1 MPPTGSDSRLDTQT
15 TDTTTKEE
23 QTMSRK
29 NGGIYK
35 RGNTWTAHIH
45 WTDIHGTTQQHK
57 RGGFPTRQEALRY
70 RTQYLADLQTGKRR
84 GNSKLKLGDFLVHH
98 WLPKRRNELKE
109 STFASYESTINAYVL
124 PHLGGTRMDAITP
137 LRLEDYYR
145 TLTLTGAK
153 GKKLRQGQGLSAKS
167 IQNIATILNRAYRDA
182 IRWELVSTNPVT
194 VSLKPKREHFEQP
207 HWETSMAGE
216 FLRRVKDDRL
226 AAVWQLLVTTGCRR
240 GELLGLRWC
249 DVDLDAATITI
260 RRTRVLA
267 GRRVIVETP
276 KSVKSRRTIA
286 IDQRTVRS
294 LRRWQTKQA
303 EERLR
308 IGSQWRDTEGHL
320 VTEPDGTLP
329 NPNTFLR
336 RFKALA
342 KQVGLPAIAVHGV
355 RHTYITSAFD
365 ANLDESVI
373 SDRAGH
379 SDSRITRNVYRH
391 TLKRKDAEAAEAVA
405 SAFYEGA
412 G

>member
-1 MPPTGSDSRLDTQT
+1 M
-15 TDTTTKEE
+15 TK
-23 QTMSRK
+23 R
-29 NGGIYK
+29 NDGIYK

-45 WTDIHGTTQQHK
+45 WTDLHGKPQQHK
-57 RGGFPTRQEALRY
+57 RGGFPTRQDAVRY
-70 RTQYLADLQTGKRR
+70 RTKYLADLHTGKRR
-84 GNSKLKLGDFLVHH
+84 GQSKIKLGDFLVQQ
-98 WLPKRRNELKE
+98 WLPKRRDELKA
-109 STFASYESTINAYVL
+109 STYASYESTITAYVL
-124 PHLGGTRMDAITP
+124 PHIGAIRLDAITP

-145 TLTLTGAK
+145 TLMNTGAK
-153 GKKLRQGQGLSAKS
+153 GKKLRAGQGLSAKT

-182 IRWELVSTNPVT
+182 IRWELISTNPVT
-194 VSLKPKREHFEQP
+194 VSVKPKRGHFEQP
-207 HWETSMAGE
+207 HWETSTAGE
-216 FLRRVKDDRL
+216 FLRRVQDDRL
-226 AAVWQLLVTTGCRR
+226 AAIWQLLVTTGCRR

-260 RRTRVLA
+260 RRARVLA
-267 GRRVIVETP
+267 GRTVIFETP
-276 KSVKSRRTIA
+276 KSAKSRRTIA
-286 IDQRTVRS
+286 IDQRTIRA

-308 IGSQWRDTEGHL
+308 IGPQWKDTDGHL

-391 TLKRKDAEAAEAVA
+391 TLKRKDVEAAEAVA
-405 SAFYEGA
+405 NAFYEGT

>member
-1 MPPTGSDSRLDTQT
+1 M
-15 TDTTTKEE
+15 TKRNE
-23 QTMSRK
+23 
-29 NGGIYK
+29 GIYK

-45 WTDIHGTTQQHK
+45 WTDLHGTPQQHK
-57 RGGFPTRQEALRY
+57 RGGFPTRQEAVRY
-70 RTQYLADLQTGKRR
+70 RTQFLADLHTGKRR
-84 GNSKLKLGDFLVHH
+84 GHSKIKLGDFLVQQ
-98 WLPKRRNELKE
+98 WLPKRRDELKA
-109 STFASYESTINAYVL
+109 STYASYESTIKAYVL
-124 PHLGGTRMDAITP
+124 PLIGGIRMDTVTP

-145 TLTLTGAK
+145 TLMNTGAK
-153 GKKLRQGQGLSAKS
+153 GKKLRAGQGLSAKT

-182 IRWELVSTNPVT
+182 IRWELASTNPVT
-194 VSLKPKREHFEQP
+194 VSLKPKREHFEQR
-207 HWETSMAGE
+207 HWETKLAGE
-216 FLRRVKDDRL
+216 FLRRVQDDRL

-260 RRTRVLA
+260 RRARVLA
-267 GRRVIVETP
+267 GRNVIIETP
-276 KSVKSRRTIA
+276 KSAKSRRTIA
-286 IDQRTVRS
+286 IDQRTTRS

-308 IGSQWRDTEGHL
+308 IGPRWKDTDGHL

-342 KQVGLPAIAVHGV
+342 KQVGLPAIALHGV

-405 SAFYEGA
+405 NAFYEGTA
-412 G
+412 

>member
-1 MPPTGSDSRLDTQT
+1 
-15 TDTTTKEE
+15 
-23 QTMSRK
+23 MSKR
-29 NGGIYK
+29 NDGIYK

-45 WTDIHGTTQQHK
+45 WTDIHGKPQQHK
-57 RGGFPTRQEALRY
+57 RGGFPTRQDAVRY
-70 RTQYLADLQTGKRR
+70 RTQYLADLHTGKRR
-84 GNSKLKLGDFLVHH
+84 GQSKIKLGDFLVQQ
-98 WLPKRRNELKE
+98 WLPKRRDELKA
-109 STFASYESTINAYVL
+109 STYASYESTITAYVL
-124 PHLGGTRMDAITP
+124 PHIGAIRLDAITP

-145 TLTLTGAK
+145 TLMNTGAK
-153 GKKLRQGQGLSAKS
+153 GKKLRAGQGLSAKT

-182 IRWELVSTNPVT
+182 IRWELISTNPVT
-194 VSLKPKREHFEQP
+194 VSVKPKRGHFEQP
-207 HWETSMAGE
+207 HWETSTAGE
-216 FLRRVKDDRL
+216 FLRRVQDDRL
-226 AAVWQLLVTTGCRR
+226 AAIWQLLVTTGCRR

-260 RRTRVLA
+260 RRARVLA
-267 GRRVIVETP
+267 GRTVIFETP
-276 KSVKSRRTIA
+276 KSAKSRRTIA
-286 IDQRTVRS
+286 IDQRTIRA

-308 IGSQWRDTEGHL
+308 IGPQWKDTDGHL

-391 TLKRKDAEAAEAVA
+391 NLKRKDAEAAEAVA
-405 SAFYEGA
+405 NAFYEGT

>member
-1 MPPTGSDSRLDTQT
+1 
-15 TDTTTKEE
+15 
-23 QTMSRK
+23 MSK
-29 NGGIYK
+29 HNGGIYK

-45 WTDIHGTTQQHK
+45 WTDLHGKPQQHK
-57 RGGFPTRQEALRY
+57 RGGFPTRQDAVRY
-70 RTQYLADLQTGKRR
+70 RTQYLADLHTGKRR
-84 GNSKLKLGDFLVHH
+84 GQSKIKLGDFLVQQ
-98 WLPKRRNELKE
+98 WLPKRRDELKA
-109 STFASYESTINAYVL
+109 STYASYESTITAYVL
-124 PHLGGTRMDAITP
+124 PHIGAIRLDAVTP

-145 TLTLTGAK
+145 TLMNTGAK
-153 GKKLRQGQGLSAKS
+153 GKKLRAGQGLSAKT

-182 IRWELVSTNPVT
+182 IRWELISTNPVT
-194 VSLKPKREHFEQP
+194 VSVKPKRGHFEQP
-207 HWETSMAGE
+207 HWETSTAGE
-216 FLRRVKDDRL
+216 FLRRVQDDRL
-226 AAVWQLLVTTGCRR
+226 AAIWQLLVTTGCRR

-260 RRTRVLA
+260 RRARVLA
-267 GRRVIVETP
+267 GRTVIFETP
-276 KSVKSRRTIA
+276 KSAKSRRTIA
-286 IDQRTVRS
+286 IDQRTIRA

-308 IGSQWRDTEGHL
+308 IGPQWKDTDGHL

-379 SDSRITRNVYRH
+379 SDSRITRSVYRH
-391 TLKRKDAEAAEAVA
+391 NLKRKDAEAAEAVA
-405 SAFYEGA
+405 NAFYEGT

>member
-1 MPPTGSDSRLDTQT
+1 M
-15 TDTTTKEE
+15 TKRNE
-23 QTMSRK
+23 
-29 NGGIYK
+29 GIYK

-45 WTDIHGTTQQHK
+45 WTDLHGTPQQHK
-57 RGGFPTRQEALRY
+57 RGGFPTRQEAVRY
-70 RTQYLADLQTGKRR
+70 RTQFLADLHTGKRR
-84 GNSKLKLGDFLVHH
+84 GHSKIKLGDFLVQQ
-98 WLPKRRNELKE
+98 WLPKRRDELKA
-109 STFASYESTINAYVL
+109 STYASYESTIKAYVL
-124 PHLGGTRMDAITP
+124 PLIGGIRMDTVTP

-145 TLTLTGAK
+145 TLMNTGAK
-153 GKKLRQGQGLSAKS
+153 GKKLRAGQGLSAKT

-182 IRWELVSTNPVT
+182 IRWELASTNPVT
-194 VSLKPKREHFEQP
+194 VSLKPKREHFEQR
-207 HWETSMAGE
+207 HWETKLAGE
-216 FLRRVKDDRL
+216 FLRRVQDDRL

-260 RRTRVLA
+260 RRARVLA
-267 GRRVIVETP
+267 GRNVIIETP
-276 KSVKSRRTIA
+276 KSAKSRRTIA
-286 IDQRTVRS
+286 IDQRTTRS

-308 IGSQWRDTEGHL
+308 IGPRWQDTDGHL

-342 KQVGLPAIAVHGV
+342 KQVGLPAIALHGV

-405 SAFYEGA
+405 NAFYEGTA
-412 G
+412 

>member
-1 MPPTGSDSRLDTQT
+1 
-15 TDTTTKEE
+15 
-23 QTMSRK
+23 MSKR
-29 NGGIYK
+29 NDGIYK

-45 WTDIHGTTQQHK
+45 WTDLHGKPQQHK
-57 RGGFPTRQEALRY
+57 RGGFPTRQDAVRY
-70 RTQYLADLQTGKRR
+70 RTQYLADLHTGKRR
-84 GNSKLKLGDFLVHH
+84 GQSKIKLGDFLVQQ
-98 WLPKRRNELKE
+98 WLPKRRDELKA
-109 STFASYESTINAYVL
+109 STYASYESTITAYVL
-124 PHLGGTRMDAITP
+124 PHIGAIRLDAITP

-145 TLTLTGAK
+145 TLMNTGAK
-153 GKKLRQGQGLSAKS
+153 GKKLRAGQGLSAKT

-182 IRWELVSTNPVT
+182 IRWELISTNPVT
-194 VSLKPKREHFEQP
+194 VSVKPKRGHFEQP
-207 HWETSMAGE
+207 HWETSTAGE
-216 FLRRVKDDRL
+216 FLRRVQDDRL
-226 AAVWQLLVTTGCRR
+226 AAIWQLLVTTGCRR

-260 RRTRVLA
+260 RRARVLA
-267 GRRVIVETP
+267 GRTVIFETP
-276 KSVKSRRTIA
+276 KSAKSRRTIA
-286 IDQRTVRS
+286 IDQRTIRA

-308 IGSQWRDTEGHL
+308 IGPQWKDTDGHL

-391 TLKRKDAEAAEAVA
+391 TLKRKDVEAAEAVA
-405 SAFYEGA
+405 NAFYEGT

>member
-1 MPPTGSDSRLDTQT
+1 M
-15 TDTTTKEE
+15 TK
-23 QTMSRK
+23 R
-29 NGGIYK
+29 NDGIYK
-35 RGNTWTAHIH
+35 RGKTWTAHIH
-45 WTDIHGTTQQHK
+45 WTDIHGKPQQHK
-57 RGGFPTRQEALRY
+57 RGGFPTRQDAVRY
-70 RTQYLADLQTGKRR
+70 RTQYLADLHTGKRR
-84 GNSKLKLGDFLVHH
+84 GQSKIKLGDFLVQQ
-98 WLPKRRNELKE
+98 WLPKRRDELKA
-109 STFASYESTINAYVL
+109 STYASYESTITAYVL
-124 PHLGGTRMDAITP
+124 PHIGAIRLDAITP

-145 TLTLTGAK
+145 TLMNTGAK
-153 GKKLRQGQGLSAKS
+153 GKKLRSGQGLSAKT

-182 IRWELVSTNPVT
+182 IRWELTSTNPVT
-194 VSLKPKREHFEQP
+194 ISVKPKRGHFEQP
-207 HWETSMAGE
+207 HWETSTAGE
-216 FLRRVKDDRL
+216 FLRRVQDDRL
-226 AAVWQLLVTTGCRR
+226 AAIWQLLVTTGCRR

-276 KSVKSRRTIA
+276 KSAKSRRTIA
-286 IDQRTVRS
+286 IDQRTIRS

-308 IGSQWRDTEGHL
+308 IGPQWKDNEGHL

-329 NPNTFLR
+329 NPNIFLR

-342 KQVGLPAIAVHGV
+342 KQVGLPSIAVHGV

-391 TLKRKDAEAAEAVA
+391 TLKRRDVEAAEAVA
-405 SAFYEGA
+405 NAFYEGT

>member
-1 MPPTGSDSRLDTQT
+1 
-15 TDTTTKEE
+15 
-23 QTMSRK
+23 MSKR
-29 NGGIYK
+29 NDGIYK

-45 WTDIHGTTQQHK
+45 WTDIHGKPQQHK
-57 RGGFPTRQEALRY
+57 RGGFPTRQDAVRY
-70 RTQYLADLQTGKRR
+70 RTQYLADLHTGKRR
-84 GNSKLKLGDFLVHH
+84 GQSKIKLGDFLVQQ
-98 WLPKRRNELKE
+98 WLPKRRDELKA
-109 STFASYESTINAYVL
+109 STYASYESTITAYVL
-124 PHLGGTRMDAITP
+124 PHIGAIRLDAITP

-145 TLTLTGAK
+145 TLMNTGAK
-153 GKKLRQGQGLSAKS
+153 GKKLRAGQGLSAKT

-182 IRWELVSTNPVT
+182 IRWELISTNPVT
-194 VSLKPKREHFEQP
+194 VSVKPKRGHFEQP
-207 HWETSMAGE
+207 HWETSTAGE
-216 FLRRVKDDRL
+216 FLRRVQDDRF
-226 AAVWQLLVTTGCRR
+226 AAIWQLLVTTGCRR

-260 RRTRVLA
+260 RRARVLA
-267 GRRVIVETP
+267 GRTVIFETP
-276 KSVKSRRTIA
+276 KSAKSRRTIA

-308 IGSQWRDTEGHL
+308 IGSRWKDTDGHL

-391 TLKRKDAEAAEAVA
+391 NLKRKDAEAAETVA
-405 SAFYEGA
+405 NAFYEGT

>member
-1 MPPTGSDSRLDTQT
+1 
-15 TDTTTKEE
+15 
-23 QTMSRK
+23 
-29 NGGIYK
+29 
-35 RGNTWTAHIH
+35 
-45 WTDIHGTTQQHK
+45 
-57 RGGFPTRQEALRY
+57 
-70 RTQYLADLQTGKRR
+70 
-84 GNSKLKLGDFLVHH
+84 
-98 WLPKRRNELKE
+98 
-109 STFASYESTINAYVL
+109 
-124 PHLGGTRMDAITP
+124 
-137 LRLEDYYR
+137 
-145 TLTLTGAK
+145 
-153 GKKLRQGQGLSAKS
+153 
-167 IQNIATILNRAYRDA
+167 
-182 IRWELVSTNPVT
+182 VT
-194 VSLKPKREHFEQP
+194 VSLKPKREHFEQR
-207 HWETSMAGE
+207 HWETKLAGE
-216 FLRRVKDDRL
+216 FLRRVQDDRL

-260 RRTRVLA
+260 RRARVLA
-267 GRRVIVETP
+267 GRNVIIETP
-276 KSVKSRRTIA
+276 KSAKSRRTIA
-286 IDQRTVRS
+286 IDQRTIRS

-308 IGSQWRDTEGHL
+308 IGPRWKDTDGHL

-342 KQVGLPAIAVHGV
+342 KQVGLPAIALHGV

-405 SAFYEGA
+405 NAFYEGA

>member
-1 MPPTGSDSRLDTQT
+1 
-15 TDTTTKEE
+15 
-23 QTMSRK
+23 MSK
-29 NGGIYK
+29 HNGGIYK

-45 WTDIHGTTQQHK
+45 WTDLHGTRQQHK
-57 RGGFPTRQEALRY
+57 RGGFPTRQDAVRY

-84 GNSKLKLGDFLVHH
+84 GNSKMKLGDFLVNH
-98 WLPKRRNELKE
+98 WLPKRKDDLKA
-109 STFASYESTINAYVL
+109 STYASYDNTINAYVV
-124 PHLGGTRMDAITP
+124 PRLGTTRLDAVTP
-137 LRLEDYYR
+137 LMLEDYYR
-145 TLTLTGAK
+145 TLMTTGAK
-153 GKKLRQGQGLSAKS
+153 GKKLRAGQGLSAKT

-194 VSLKPKREHFEQP
+194 VSLKPKREHFEQK
-207 HWETSMAGE
+207 HWETSIAGE
-216 FLRRVKDDRL
+216 FLRRVQDDRF
-226 AAVWQLLVTTGCRR
+226 AAIWQLLVTTGCRR

-249 DVDLDAATITI
+249 DVDLGAATITI

-276 KSVKSRRTIA
+276 KSAKSRRTIA

-308 IGSQWRDTEGHL
+308 IGPHWRDTDGHL

-336 RFKALA
+336 RFKTLA
-342 KQVGLPAIAVHGV
+342 ERVGIPAIAVHGV

-365 ANLDESVI
+365 ADLDESVA

-405 SAFYEGA
+405 NIIFGT